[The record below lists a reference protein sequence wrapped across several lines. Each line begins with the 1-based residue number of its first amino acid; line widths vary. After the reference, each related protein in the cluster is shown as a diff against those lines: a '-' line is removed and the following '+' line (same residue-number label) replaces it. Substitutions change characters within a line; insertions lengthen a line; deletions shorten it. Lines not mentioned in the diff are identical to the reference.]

1 MDEIIQENEALKQ
14 RLKELTAEAAANE
27 AILKRTQARELTLLR
42 ADSLA
47 QLLRAMVDG
56 LRESYSLDA
65 VSVVLLDPQH
75 EIRHLLVAGGERPE
89 EFKQI
94 FFVDSLI
101 SLAPQL
107 AALHKPWLGPFVGA
121 DHHLLFPGA
130 SNLKSA
136 ALVPLPRKDLATG
149 ALCFG
154 SRDPTRFTRHHG
166 TEFLAHLGAVAA
178 VCIENAVNRARL
190 LRAGITDFLT
200 GWHNRRYLQQRLKEE
215 LARAQRRAGTIA
227 CLMID
232 IDRFKSINDGYGHLA
247 GDNALREIAHR
258 VESQIRSMDTAARF
272 GGDELAILLPDAS
285 AAEAAKLAER
295 IREVIAGVAVL
306 AHGANRAHLDS
317 VGRGRRRISR
327 EARNGLEGRRRSA
340 ACRCRCGPVQSQG
353 AGPQSRASGRRLEL
367 AARLFARCADAG
379 AVCGNSQA
387 AGRLIWNNWRHV
399 VQSTPTT
406 PSTGT
411 ASERT

>member
-1 MDEIIQENEALKQ
+1 MNETAQENEDLKK
-14 RLKELTAEAAANE
+14 RLKEMTAEAANNE
-27 AILKRTQARELTLLR
+27 TILKRTQARELTLLR

-75 EIRHLLVAGGERPE
+75 EIRHLLLAGGDRPD

-94 FFVDSLI
+94 FFVDSLVG
-101 SLAPQL
+101 LAPQL

-121 DHHLLFPGA
+121 DHHLLFPG
-130 SNLKSA
+130 SVNLKSA
-136 ALVPLPRKDLATG
+136 ALVPLPRKDRATG

-154 SRDPTRFTRHHG
+154 SRDTTRFTRHHG
-166 TEFLAHLGAVAA
+166 TDFLAHLGAVAA

-232 IDRFKSINDGYGHLA
+232 IDKFKAINDGYGHLA
-247 GDNALREIAHR
+247 GDNALKEIAQR

-285 AAEAAKLAER
+285 AAEAATLAER
-295 IREVIAGVAVL
+295 IREVIAAMPFALNSQISRNLTVSVGVAAVSPGRDETDL
-306 AHGANRAHLDS
+306 KAVADRLIADADAALYRAKALGRNR
-317 VGRGRRRISR
+317 
-327 EARNGLEGRRRSA
+327 
-340 ACRCRCGPVQSQG
+340 VQMG
-353 AGPQSRASGRRLEL
+353 AG
-367 AARLFARCADAG
+367 
-379 AVCGNSQA
+379 
-387 AGRLIWNNWRHV
+387 
-399 VQSTPTT
+399 
-406 PSTGT
+406 
-411 ASERT
+411 

>member
-1 MDEIIQENEALKQ
+1 MEMPQVDEVGQVGRENDELRK
-14 RLKELTAEAAANE
+14 RLAEMTAEASANE
-27 AILKRTQARELTLLR
+27 TIMKRTQARELTLLR

-47 QLLRAMVDG
+47 QLLHAMVDG

-75 EIRHLLVAGGERPE
+75 EIRHLLVASGDRPE

-107 AALHKPWLGPFVGA
+107 SALHKPWLGPYVGA
-121 DHHLLFPGA
+121 DHHLIFPNV

-136 ALVPLPRKDLATG
+136 ALVPLPRKDLVTG

-166 TEFLAHLGAVAA
+166 TDFLSHLGAVAA

-200 GWHNRRYLQQRLKEE
+200 GWHNRRYLQQRMKEE
-215 LARAQRRAGTIA
+215 LARAQRRGATIA

-232 IDRFKSINDGYGHLA
+232 IDRFKGINDGYGHLA
-247 GDNALREIAHR
+247 GDIALKEISQR
-258 VESQIRSMDTAARF
+258 IESKIRSMDTAARF
-272 GGDELAILLPDAS
+272 GGDELAVLLPESSAS
-285 AAEAAKLAER
+285 EAAKLGER
-295 IREVIAGVAVL
+295 IRECIAAVPVAL
-306 AHGANRAHLDS
+306 
-317 VGRGRRRISR
+317 
-327 EARNGLEGRRRSA
+327 
-340 ACRCRCGPVQSQG
+340 
-353 AGPQSRASGRRLEL
+353 
-367 AARLFARCADAG
+367 
-379 AVCGNSQA
+379 
-387 AGRLIWNNWRHV
+387 
-399 VQSTPTT
+399 T
-406 PSTGT
+406 
-411 ASERT
+411 SEIQRTL

>member
-1 MDEIIQENEALKQ
+1 MDDLMQENAALKK
-14 RLKELTAEAAANE
+14 RLQELTAEAALNE
-27 AILKRTQARELTLLR
+27 TILKRTQERELMLLR

-56 LRESYSLDA
+56 LRDSYALDA

-75 EIRHLLVAGGERPE
+75 EIRHLLVAGGDRPV

-94 FFVDSLI
+94 LFVDSLVG
-101 SLAPQL
+101 LAPQL

-121 DHHLLFPGA
+121 DHHLLFPGHH
-130 SNLKSA
+130 NLKSA
-136 ALVPLPRKDLATG
+136 ALMPLPRKDVATG

-166 TEFLAHLGAVAA
+166 TDFLGHLGAVAA

-215 LARAQRRAGTIA
+215 LARAQRRGGSIA

-232 IDRFKSINDGYGHLA
+232 IDRFKSVNDGYGHLA
-247 GDNALREIAHR
+247 GDVALKEIAQR

-272 GGDELAILLPDAS
+272 GGDELAILLPETGASDA
-285 AAEAAKLAER
+285 ATLAER
-295 IREVIAGVAVL
+295 IREAIAGAPFAL
-306 AHGANRAHLDS
+306 TAQIERALTVS
-317 VGRGRRRISR
+317 VGVASVAPGRH
-327 EARNGLEGRRRSA
+327 EADLKAVADRLLADADAALYRAKALGRNR
-340 ACRCRCGPVQSQG
+340 VQVG
-353 AGPQSRASGRRLEL
+353 AG
-367 AARLFARCADAG
+367 
-379 AVCGNSQA
+379 
-387 AGRLIWNNWRHV
+387 
-399 VQSTPTT
+399 
-406 PSTGT
+406 
-411 ASERT
+411 

>member
-1 MDEIIQENEALKQ
+1 MDDINQENEALKK
-14 RLKELTAEAAANE
+14 RLQELTAEAANNE
-27 AILKRTQARELTLLR
+27 TILKRTQARELTLLR
-42 ADSLA
+42 ADSLT

-75 EIRHLLVAGGERPE
+75 EVRHLLMAGGDRPD

-107 AALHKPWLGPFVGA
+107 AALHRPWLGPYAGA
-121 DHHLLFPGA
+121 DHHLLFPGTL
-130 SNLKSA
+130 NLKSV
-136 ALVPLPRKDLATG
+136 ALLPLPRKDLATG

-166 TEFLAHLGAVAA
+166 TDFLAHLGAVAA

-190 LRAGITDFLT
+190 MRAGITDFLT

-215 LARAQRRAGTIA
+215 LARAQRGDGSIA

-247 GDNALREIAHR
+247 GDNALKEIAHR

-272 GGDELAILLPDAS
+272 GGDELAILLPEAS
-285 AAEAAKLAER
+285 AADAAKLAER
-295 IREVIAGVAVL
+295 IREVIAAAPFLLTAQIERTLTVSVGVAAVRPGRHDVDLKAVADRLL
-306 AHGANRAHLDS
+306 ADADAALYRAKALGRNR
-317 VGRGRRRISR
+317 
-327 EARNGLEGRRRSA
+327 
-340 ACRCRCGPVQSQG
+340 VQTG
-353 AGPQSRASGRRLEL
+353 AG
-367 AARLFARCADAG
+367 
-379 AVCGNSQA
+379 
-387 AGRLIWNNWRHV
+387 
-399 VQSTPTT
+399 
-406 PSTGT
+406 
-411 ASERT
+411 

>member
-1 MDEIIQENEALKQ
+1 MDDVIQENEDLKR
-14 RLKELTAEAAANE
+14 RLKELTAEAANNE
-27 AILKRTQARELTLLR
+27 TIMKRTQARELTLLR

-75 EIRHLLVAGGERPE
+75 EVRHLLVAGGDRPE

-101 SLAPQL
+101 GLAPQL
-107 AALHKPWLGPFVGA
+107 AVLSKPWLGPYVGA

-130 SNLKSA
+130 TNLKSA
-136 ALVPLPRKDLATG
+136 ALVPLPRKDRATG

-154 SRDPTRFTRHHG
+154 SRDPSRFTRHHG
-166 TEFLAHLGAVAA
+166 TDFLAHLGAVAA

-247 GDNALREIAHR
+247 GDNALKEIAHR
-258 VESQIRSMDTAARF
+258 VEGQIRSMDTAARF
-272 GGDELAILLPDAS
+272 GGDELAILLPEAT
-285 AAEAAKLAER
+285 AVEAARLAER
-295 IREVIAGVAVL
+295 IREVIAGEPFVL
-306 AHGANRAHLDS
+306 TPQIERDLTVS
-317 VGRGRRRISR
+317 VGVAAVAPGRH
-327 EARNGLEGRRRSA
+327 EVDLKAVA
-340 ACRCRCGPVQSQG
+340 D
-353 AGPQSRASGRRLEL
+353 RLL
-367 AARLFARCADAG
+367 ADAD
-379 AVCGNSQA
+379 A
-387 AGRLIWNNWRHV
+387 ALYRAKALGRNR
-399 VQSTPTT
+399 VQVG
-406 PSTGT
+406 TG
-411 ASERT
+411 